1 MGRGQG
7 QSAPRKLPRP
17 LVDGSYVSLV
27 SRVFIL
33 RLMSF
38 SVAVGRWQKNK
49 DLSWYAKND
58 DSKEATDAAAA
69 RMEEIRRIKE
79 AEQDA
84 LSQAL
89 GYPVEP
95 RLRDSQVA
103 QPKEVEKALRET
115 AEGDEEG
122 GKGIGFGA
130 YAGAGDKAGDNEE
143 MMVGYAGDL
152 GGLEGGNIKKS
163 SEDTEVL
170 VVIDERVAEDGAGVW
185 TGVEGTG
192 ALVAIEEKVTE
203 GAAGAQREM
212 EGIDDT
218 LISTKITET
227 ADIDQDL
234 TRRADVDLTALE
246 QGATNGM
253 GLMQDIDIVRGAS
266 RLVPDLIDNEERPL
280 L

>member
-152 GGLEGGNIKKS
+152 GGLEGGNVKKKRKDKK
-163 SEDTEVL
+163 E
-170 VVIDERVAEDGAGVW
+170 
-185 TGVEGTG
+185 
-192 ALVAIEEKVTE
+192 
-203 GAAGAQREM
+203 QRRHR
-212 EGIDDT
+212 
-218 LISTKITET
+218 S
-227 ADIDQDL
+227 
-234 TRRADVDLTALE
+234 
-246 QGATNGM
+246 
-253 GLMQDIDIVRGAS
+253 AS
-266 RLVPDLIDNEERPL
+266 RDRREGRRRRSRSMDRSRRHSSTSRDRGESYRRGSRSTERDGRHRRHTHQYEDNRNRRRRSRSYSPRRRRPHRSRTGSYERHGADARHRYRKRSFSPRPRPHR
-280 L
+280 